1 VAVVVLADLSDGAV
15 VAVVGGLVVAA
26 DHVDISSRV
35 AAKVLEVVE
44 MAEAE
49 VCNCF
54 FFNWRVF

>member
-1 VAVVVLADLSDGAV
+1 MAVVVLADLSDGAV

-44 MAEAE
+44 MGEPE
-49 VCNCF
+49 MQRSVIG
-54 FFNWRVF
+54 